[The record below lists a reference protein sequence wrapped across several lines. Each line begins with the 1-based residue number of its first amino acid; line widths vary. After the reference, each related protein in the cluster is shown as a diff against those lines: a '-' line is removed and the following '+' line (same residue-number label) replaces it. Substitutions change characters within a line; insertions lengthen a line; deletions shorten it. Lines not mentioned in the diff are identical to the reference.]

1 MPLQTIHDH
10 KGCMNDALKTA
21 EKVCVEKGVRLTALR
36 KRILEIICTSH
47 KAVGAYAL
55 LDIFKQ
61 EDPKAKPVTIYRAL
75 DFLMDAGL
83 VHKIE
88 SLNAYIACMQAGN
101 QHKTAIL
108 ICDECSN
115 AYEIEASSF
124 YEGLFQASKEQ
135 NFSPDYLIVEL
146 HGRCAKCH

>member
-1 MPLQTIHDH
+1 MSH
-10 KGCMNDALKTA
+10 ALKTA
-21 EKVCVEKGVRLTALR
+21 EKICTAKGVRLTALR

-55 LDIFKQ
+55 LDIFKE

-75 DFLMDAGL
+75 DFLMEAGL

-108 ICDECSN
+108 ICDVCSN
-115 AYEIEASSF
+115 AQEIDASAF
-124 YEGLFQASKEQ
+124 YDGLFAASEAQA
-135 NFSPDYLIVEL
+135 FSPDYLVLEL
-146 HGRCAKCH
+146 HGRCVKCQH